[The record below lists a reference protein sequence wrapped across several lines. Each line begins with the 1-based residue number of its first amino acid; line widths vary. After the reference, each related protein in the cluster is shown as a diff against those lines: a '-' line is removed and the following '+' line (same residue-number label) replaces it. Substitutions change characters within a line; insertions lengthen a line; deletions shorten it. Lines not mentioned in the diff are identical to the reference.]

1 MRFAQLRPTST
12 ELREMLRLAAP
23 IVAVNVGMMFM
34 GVVDSLMLGRVSGA
48 ALAAGVLGN
57 FIFYLCASFGLGFLL
72 AIDPVVAQ
80 AIGAGD
86 AREAALGVQRG
97 VVLAIATSIVMAI
110 LLWPAPQVLTLLGQ
124 PADVAP
130 DAGAF
135 VRWSIPGVF
144 PFFLFAL
151 SRQALQAHG
160 SVAPVLWAAVVGNV
174 VNVLAN
180 LVLVF
185 GMFGVPALGVVGSA
199 ISTTIARWVMFGAI
213 LLFARQRLRRL
224 VRPWFPEALA
234 WAPLRGL
241 AARGAPIGLPFF
253 AEVNA
258 FGLVTI
264 MMGWVGTNALAGH
277 EIALNLA
284 SLTFMVPMGVA
295 AAGTVMVGRA
305 IGRGDPAA
313 ARRDAVAAL
322 VVGIGFMSITAVAF
336 LVVPGLFARGYTTD
350 GGVITVAVALIPI
363 AGIFQVFD
371 GMQVCATG
379 VLRGAGDTRVPMAIH
394 MASFWLV
401 GLPLGSWLCFG
412 LDGGPAALW
421 WGLTAGL
428 AAAGLFQ
435 LARVRSRFGGPLER
449 LRLS

>member
-34 GVVDSLMLGRVSGA
+34 GVVDSVMLGRVSGA

-57 FIFYLCASFGLGFLL
+57 FTFYLCASFGLGFLL

-110 LLWPAPQVLTLLGQ
+110 LLWPAPKVLTLLGQ

-241 AARGAPIGLPFF
+241 AALGAPIGLQFF

-284 SLTFMVPMGVA
+284 SLTFMVPLGVA

-428 AAAGLFQ
+428 AASGLFQ
-435 LARVRSRFGGPLER
+435 FARVRSRFGGPLER

>member
-110 LLWPAPQVLTLLGQ
+110 LLWPAPQLLTLLGQ

-199 ISTTIARWVMFGAI
+199 ISTTIARWVMLGAI

-241 AARGAPIGLPFF
+241 AALGAPIGLQFF

>member
-1 MRFAQLRPTST
+1 MIRLARLWPTST
-12 ELREMLRLAAP
+12 ELREMLRLATP

-57 FIFYLCASFGLGFLL
+57 FYFYLCASFGLGFLL

-80 AIGAGD
+80 AIGAEDRQG
-86 AREAALGVQRG
+86 AALGVQRG
-97 VVLAIATSIVMAI
+97 IVLAISVALVIA
-110 LLWPAPQVLTLLGQ
+110 LCLWPAPLVFDLLRQ

-135 VRWSIPGVF
+135 VRWSIPGVL

-151 SRQALQAHG
+151 SRQALQAFG
-160 SVAPVLWAAVVGNV
+160 SVTPVLWAALVGNV
-174 VNVLAN
+174 VNVLGN

-185 GMFGVPALGVVGSA
+185 GAFGLPAYGVVGSA
-199 ISTTIARWVMFGAI
+199 ISTTISRWVMFAAI
-213 LLFARQRLRRL
+213 LLFAHRRLKQL
-224 VRPWFPEALA
+224 VRPWHPEAWH
-234 WAPLRGL
+234 WAPLRRL
-241 AARGAPIGLPFF
+241 AALGAPIGLQFF

-264 MMGWVGTNALAGH
+264 MMGWVGTSALAGH
-277 EIALNLA
+277 EVALNLA

-322 VVGIGFMSITAVAF
+322 VVGIGFMSLTAAAF
-336 LVVPGLFARGYTTD
+336 LLVPALFARAYTTD
-350 GGVITVAVALIPI
+350 GEVIAVATALIPI

-394 MASFWLV
+394 AASFWLV
-401 GLPLGSWLCFG
+401 GIPLGSWLCFG
-412 LDGGPAALW
+412 LGGGPAALW

-428 AAAGLFQ
+428 AAAGVLQ
-435 LARVRSRFGGPLER
+435 LVRVRSRFGGPLER
-449 LRLS
+449 LRI

>member
-1 MRFAQLRPTST
+1 MRFAQLRPTAT

-57 FIFYLCASFGLGFLL
+57 FTFYLCASFGLGFLL

-80 AIGAGD
+80 AVGAGD
-86 AREAALGVQRG
+86 VREAALGVQRG
-97 VVLAIATSIVMAI
+97 VVLAIAISIVMAI

-174 VNVLAN
+174 VNVVAN

-213 LLFARQRLRRL
+213 LLFARQRLTRL
-224 VRPWFPEALA
+224 VRPWFPGALT

-241 AARGAPIGLPFF
+241 AALGAPIGLQFF

-264 MMGWVGTNALAGH
+264 MMGWVGTDALAGH

-322 VVGIGFMSITAVAF
+322 VVGIGFMALTAVAL
-336 LVVPGLFARGYTTD
+336 LVVPGLFARAYTTD
-350 GGVITVAVALIPI
+350 GSVITVAMALIPI

-401 GLPLGSWLCFG
+401 GIPLGSWLCFG
-412 LDGGPAALW
+412 LDWGPAALW

-428 AAAGLFQ
+428 AAAGLLQ
-435 LARVRSRFGGPLER
+435 LARVHSRLGGPLER

>member
-110 LLWPAPQVLTLLGQ
+110 LLLPAPKVLTLLGQ

-241 AARGAPIGLPFF
+241 AALGAPIGLQFF

>member
-110 LLWPAPQVLTLLGQ
+110 LLWPAPKVLTLLGQ

-241 AARGAPIGLPFF
+241 AALGAPIGLQFF

>member
-57 FIFYLCASFGLGFLL
+57 FTFYLCASFGLGFLL

-199 ISTTIARWVMFGAI
+199 ISTTIARWVMLGAI
-213 LLFARQRLRRL
+213 LLFARQRLTRL
-224 VRPWFPEALA
+224 VRPWFPEALT

-241 AARGAPIGLPFF
+241 AALGAPIGLQFF

-284 SLTFMVPMGVA
+284 TLTFMVPMGVA

-322 VVGIGFMSITAVAF
+322 VVGIGFMSLTAIAF
-336 LVVPGLFARGYTTD
+336 LVVPGLFARAYTTD
-350 GGVITVAVALIPI
+350 GGVIAVAMTLIPI

-401 GLPLGSWLCFG
+401 GIPLGSWLCFG
-412 LDGGPAALW
+412 LDRGPAALW

>member
-1 MRFAQLRPTST
+1 MRFAQLRPTAT

-57 FIFYLCASFGLGFLL
+57 FTFYLCASFGLGFLL

-80 AIGAGD
+80 AVGAGD
-86 AREAALGVQRG
+86 VREAALGVQRG
-97 VVLAIATSIVMAI
+97 VVLAIAISIVMAI

-174 VNVLAN
+174 VNVVAN

-213 LLFARQRLRRL
+213 LLFARQRLKRL
-224 VRPWFPEALA
+224 VRPWFPGALT

-241 AARGAPIGLPFF
+241 AALGAPIGLQFF

-264 MMGWVGTNALAGH
+264 MMGWVGTDALAGH

-322 VVGIGFMSITAVAF
+322 VVGIGFMALTAVAL
-336 LVVPGLFARGYTTD
+336 LVVPGLFARAYTTD
-350 GGVITVAVALIPI
+350 GSVITVAMALIPI

-401 GLPLGSWLCFG
+401 GIPLGSWLCFG
-412 LDGGPAALW
+412 LDWGPAALW

-428 AAAGLFQ
+428 AAAGLLQ
-435 LARVRSRFGGPLER
+435 LARVHSRLGGPLER

>member
-34 GVVDSLMLGRVSGA
+34 GVVDSVMLGRVSGA

-57 FIFYLCASFGLGFLL
+57 FTFYLCASFGLGFLL

-110 LLWPAPQVLTLLGQ
+110 LLWPAPQLLTLLGQ

-241 AARGAPIGLPFF
+241 AALGAPIGLQFF

-284 SLTFMVPMGVA
+284 SLTFMVPLGVA

>member
-110 LLWPAPQVLTLLGQ
+110 LLWPAPKVLTLLGQ

-135 VRWSIPGVF
+135 VRWNIPGVF

-241 AARGAPIGLPFF
+241 AALGAPIGLQFF

>member
-57 FIFYLCASFGLGFLL
+57 FTFYLCASFGLGFLL

-110 LLWPAPQVLTLLGQ
+110 LLWPAPKVLTLLGQ

-199 ISTTIARWVMFGAI
+199 ISTTIARWVMLGAI

-241 AARGAPIGLPFF
+241 AALGAPIGLQFF

-284 SLTFMVPMGVA
+284 SLTFMVPLGVA

>member
-1 MRFAQLRPTST
+1 MRLAALWPTST

-57 FIFYLCASFGLGFLL
+57 FYFYLCASFGLGFLL

-80 AIGAGD
+80 AIGAED
-86 AREAALGVQRG
+86 HREAAVGVQRG
-97 VVLAIATSIVMAI
+97 VVLAVATALVMAL
-110 LLWPAPQVLTLLGQ
+110 LLWPAPAVLALLGQ

-135 VRWSIPGVF
+135 VRWSIPGVL

-151 SRQALQAHG
+151 SRQALQAFG
-160 SVAPVLWAAVVGNV
+160 SVTPVLWAALVGNV
-174 VNVLAN
+174 VNLLAN

-185 GMFGVPALGVVGSA
+185 GALGIPALGVVGSA

-213 LLFARQRLRRL
+213 LLFARRRLMRL
-224 VRPWFPEALA
+224 VRPWSPAAFDRSA
-234 WAPLRGL
+234 LRGL
-241 AARGAPIGLPFF
+241 AALGAPIGLQFF

-322 VVGIGFMSITAVAF
+322 VVGVGFMSLTAGLF
-336 LVVPGLFARGYTTD
+336 LLLPGLFARAYTTD
-350 GGVITVAVALIPI
+350 PAVVAVAMALIPI

-401 GLPLGSWLCFG
+401 GIPLGSWLCFG
-412 LDGGPAALW
+412 LGGGPIALW

-428 AAAGLFQ
+428 AAAGSLQ
-435 LARVRSRFGGPLER
+435 LVRVRSRMGGPLER
-449 LRLS
+449 LVL

>member
-12 ELREMLRLAAP
+12 ELREMLRLATP

-57 FIFYLCASFGLGFLL
+57 FYFYLCASFGLGFLL

-80 AIGAGD
+80 AIGAEDRRG
-86 AREAALGVQRG
+86 AALGVQRG
-97 VVLAIATSIVMAI
+97 VVLAIATAVVMAL
-110 LLWPAPQVLTLLGQ
+110 LLWPAPMILELLGQ

-151 SRQALQAHG
+151 SRQALQAFG
-160 SVAPVLWAAVVGNV
+160 SVTPVLWAAVVGNV

-180 LVLVF
+180 RVLIF
-185 GMFGVPALGVVGSA
+185 GAFELPALGVVGAS
-199 ISTTIARWVMFGAI
+199 ISTTLSRWVMLGAI
-213 LLFARQRLRRL
+213 LLFARQRLLQL
-224 VRPWFPEALA
+224 VRPWYPETMT
-234 WAPLRGL
+234 WAPLRRL
-241 AARGAPIGLPFF
+241 AILGAPIGLQFF

-313 ARRDAVAAL
+313 ARRDAVAAMA
-322 VVGIGFMSITAVAF
+322 VGIGFMSLTAVAF
-336 LVVPGLFARGYTTD
+336 LVVPGLFARAYTTD
-350 GGVITVAVALIPI
+350 GGVIAVAMALIPI

-401 GLPLGSWLCFG
+401 GIPLGSWLCFG
-412 LDGGPAALW
+412 LGGGPVALW

-428 AAAGLFQ
+428 AAAGLLQ
-435 LARVRSRFGGPLER
+435 LVRVRARLGGPLER
-449 LRLS
+449 LRIS

>member
-110 LLWPAPQVLTLLGQ
+110 LLWPAPKVLTLLGQ

-241 AARGAPIGLPFF
+241 AALGAPIGLQFF

-284 SLTFMVPMGVA
+284 SLTFMVPLGVA

>member
-241 AARGAPIGLPFF
+241 AALGAPIGLQFF

>member
-110 LLWPAPQVLTLLGQ
+110 LLWPAPKVLTLLGQ

-199 ISTTIARWVMFGAI
+199 ISTTIARWVMLGAI

-241 AARGAPIGLPFF
+241 AALGAPIGLQFF

>member
-241 AARGAPIGLPFF
+241 AALGAPIGLQFF

-284 SLTFMVPMGVA
+284 SLTFMVPLGVA

-313 ARRDAVAAL
+313 ARRYAVAAL

>member
-97 VVLAIATSIVMAI
+97 VVRAIATSIVMAI
-110 LLWPAPQVLTLLGQ
+110 LLWPAPKVLTLLGQ

-199 ISTTIARWVMFGAI
+199 ISTTIARWVMLGAI

-241 AARGAPIGLPFF
+241 AALGAPIGLQFF

-284 SLTFMVPMGVA
+284 SLTFMVPLGVA

>member
-57 FIFYLCASFGLGFLL
+57 FTFYLCASFGLGFLL

-199 ISTTIARWVMFGAI
+199 ISTTIARWVMLGAI
-213 LLFARQRLRRL
+213 LLFAHQRL
-224 VRPWFPEALA
+224 
-234 WAPLRGL
+234 
-241 AARGAPIGLPFF
+241 
-253 AEVNA
+253 
-258 FGLVTI
+258 
-264 MMGWVGTNALAGH
+264 
-277 EIALNLA
+277 
-284 SLTFMVPMGVA
+284 
-295 AAGTVMVGRA
+295 
-305 IGRGDPAA
+305 
-313 ARRDAVAAL
+313 
-322 VVGIGFMSITAVAF
+322 
-336 LVVPGLFARGYTTD
+336 
-350 GGVITVAVALIPI
+350 
-363 AGIFQVFD
+363 
-371 GMQVCATG
+371 
-379 VLRGAGDTRVPMAIH
+379 
-394 MASFWLV
+394 
-401 GLPLGSWLCFG
+401 
-412 LDGGPAALW
+412 
-421 WGLTAGL
+421 
-428 AAAGLFQ
+428 
-435 LARVRSRFGGPLER
+435 
-449 LRLS
+449 

>member
-12 ELREMLRLAAP
+12 ELREMLRLATP

-57 FIFYLCASFGLGFLL
+57 FYFYLCASFGLGFLL

-80 AIGAGD
+80 AIGAEDRRG
-86 AREAALGVQRG
+86 AALGVQRG
-97 VVLAIATSIVMAI
+97 VVLAIATAVVMAL
-110 LLWPAPQVLTLLGQ
+110 LLWPAPMILELLGQ
-124 PADVAP
+124 PEDVAP

-151 SRQALQAHG
+151 SRQALQAFG
-160 SVAPVLWAAVVGNV
+160 SVTPVLWAAVVGNV

-180 LVLVF
+180 RVLIF
-185 GMFGVPALGVVGSA
+185 GAFDLPALGVVGAS
-199 ISTTIARWVMFGAI
+199 ISTTLSRWVMLGAI
-213 LLFARQRLRRL
+213 LLFARQRLMRL
-224 VRPWFPEALA
+224 VRPWFPEAMA

-241 AARGAPIGLPFF
+241 AALGAPIGLQFF

-322 VVGIGFMSITAVAF
+322 VVGIGFMSLTAIAFLAWPGFFARAYTSEGSVVAVAM
-336 LVVPGLFARGYTTD
+336 
-350 GGVITVAVALIPI
+350 ALIPI

-401 GLPLGSWLCFG
+401 GIPLGSWLCFG
-412 LDGGPAALW
+412 LDGGPVALW

-428 AAAGLFQ
+428 AAAGLLQ
-435 LARVRSRFGGPLER
+435 LVRVRSRLGGPLER
-449 LRLS
+449 LRIS

>member
-1 MRFAQLRPTST
+1 
-12 ELREMLRLAAP
+12 
-23 IVAVNVGMMFM
+23 
-34 GVVDSLMLGRVSGA
+34 
-48 ALAAGVLGN
+48 
-57 FIFYLCASFGLGFLL
+57 
-72 AIDPVVAQ
+72 
-80 AIGAGD
+80 
-86 AREAALGVQRG
+86 
-97 VVLAIATSIVMAI
+97 
-110 LLWPAPQVLTLLGQ
+110 
-124 PADVAP
+124 
-130 DAGAF
+130 
-135 VRWSIPGVF
+135 
-144 PFFLFAL
+144 
-151 SRQALQAHG
+151 
-160 SVAPVLWAAVVGNV
+160 
-174 VNVLAN
+174 
-180 LVLVF
+180 
-185 GMFGVPALGVVGSA
+185 VPL
-199 ISTTIARWVMFGAI
+199 
-213 LLFARQRLRRL
+213 
-224 VRPWFPEALA
+224 
-234 WAPLRGL
+234 
-241 AARGAPIGLPFF
+241 
-253 AEVNA
+253 
-258 FGLVTI
+258 
-264 MMGWVGTNALAGH
+264 
-277 EIALNLA
+277 
-284 SLTFMVPMGVA
+284 GVA

>member
-110 LLWPAPQVLTLLGQ
+110 LLWPAPKVLTLLGQ

-241 AARGAPIGLPFF
+241 AALGAPIGLQFF

-264 MMGWVGTNALAGH
+264 MRGWVGTNALAGH

>member
-110 LLWPAPQVLTLLGQ
+110 LLWPAPKVLTLLGQ

-199 ISTTIARWVMFGAI
+199 ISTTIARWVMLGAI

-241 AARGAPIGLPFF
+241 AALGAPIGLQFF

-284 SLTFMVPMGVA
+284 SLTFMVPLGVA

>member
-241 AARGAPIGLPFF
+241 AALGAPIGLQFF

-284 SLTFMVPMGVA
+284 SLTFMVPLGVA

>member
-1 MRFAQLRPTST
+1 MRFAQLRPTAT

-57 FIFYLCASFGLGFLL
+57 FTFYLCASFGLGFLL

-80 AIGAGD
+80 AVGAGD
-86 AREAALGVQRG
+86 VREAALGVQRG
-97 VVLAIATSIVMAI
+97 VVLAIAISIVMAI

-174 VNVLAN
+174 VNVVAN

-213 LLFARQRLRRL
+213 LLFARQRLTRL
-224 VRPWFPEALA
+224 VRPWFPGALT

-241 AARGAPIGLPFF
+241 AALGAPIGLQFF

-264 MMGWVGTNALAGH
+264 MMGWVGTDALAGH

-322 VVGIGFMSITAVAF
+322 VVGIGFMALTAVAL
-336 LVVPGLFARGYTTD
+336 LVVPGLFARAYTTD
-350 GGVITVAVALIPI
+350 GGVITVAMTLIPI

-401 GLPLGSWLCFG
+401 GIPLGSWLCFG
-412 LDGGPAALW
+412 LDWGPAALW

-428 AAAGLFQ
+428 AAAGLLQ
-435 LARVRSRFGGPLER
+435 LARVHSRLGGPLER

>member
-34 GVVDSLMLGRVSGA
+34 GVVDSVMLGRVSGA

-57 FIFYLCASFGLGFLL
+57 FTFYLCASFGLGFLL

-241 AARGAPIGLPFF
+241 AALGAPIGLQFF